1 MNDELGMMKGNNL
14 YIDTSDAERIYVR
27 LEKNGEEFSRE
38 ALRDR
43 KSQVTLELIEQLL
56 QESGL
61 KLDQI
66 DNLYVKEGPGSY
78 TGLKVGATIA
88 NTLSFVLQVPVND
101 LPLGKFAEPK
111 Y

>member
-1 MNDELGMMKGNNL
+1 MNNAAI
-14 YIDTSDAERIYVR
+14 YIDTSDAEKIRVR
-27 LEKNGEEFSRE
+27 LEKNGKEFSRE
-38 ALRDR
+38 AARDR

-56 QESGL
+56 KESGL

-88 NTLSFVLQVPVND
+88 NTLSFVLQIPVND
-101 LPLGKFAEPK
+101 LPVGKFATPK